1 MFQHILVPLDGS
13 ARAERAVPIAAQIAR
28 ISNGSMHLLQVEVLP
43 INYGGGFSPAPLIT
57 QATIDSG
64 KTEAMEYLQGLAT
77 APPLAAIATTTEVLL
92 GTPAYEI
99 LAAAESRDIDLI
111 VLCSHG
117 RTGLT
122 RWVLG
127 SVASTLVRES
137 TVPTLVLREQIPP
150 WRFPDPNRGRPLCA
164 LVPLDGSDLA
174 EAALTPA
181 AHLIAALAAP
191 ESAALH
197 LVQVVPFSHEEA
209 ENKAYATMYLTQM
222 AERLRA
228 TARDLRLTISWSVI
242 SDRDVASALV
252 SLAEQGRDEQQ
263 QQSRTGVYDLIA
275 LSTHGRG
282 GFARWV
288 MGSIAQRLLTTTT
301 LPLLVVRP
309 PQRRMHHVSQTRDEE
324 VPHVAY

>member
-13 ARAERAVPIAAQIAR
+13 DRAERVVPIVAQIAR
-28 ISNGSMHLLQVEVLP
+28 ASNGSVHLLQVEVLP

-57 QATIDSG
+57 QVTIDSG
-64 KTEAMEYLQGLAT
+64 KTEAKEYLQGLAT
-77 APPLAAIATTTEVLL
+77 APHLAAIATTTEVLL

-99 LAAAESRDIDLI
+99 LAAAERRDIDLI

-137 TVPTLVLREQIPP
+137 AVPTLVLREQDPS
-150 WRFPDPNRGRPLCA
+150 WRFPDPDRGRLLCA
-164 LVPLDGSDLA
+164 LVPLDGSELA

-191 ESAALH
+191 EPAALH
-197 LVQVVPFSHEEA
+197 LVQVVPFSQEEA
-209 ENKAYATMYLTQM
+209 ENKASATRYLTQV
-222 AERLRA
+222 AERLRV
-228 TARDLRLTISWSVI
+228 TVGDLCLTINWSVI

-263 QQSRTGVYDLIA
+263 QQSRTRVYDLIA

-309 PQRRMHHVSQTRDEE
+309 PQRRIHHVSQTRAEE
-324 VPHVAY
+324 DPQVSS